1 MFISYISSIVACV
14 EIAFAL
20 TKYSIESKRKRY
32 SITIERCTAL
42 IDDLYRLRELYL
54 SIDKSSNTD
63 LFNPE
68 IIKNNPTIPI
78 RREIMRSLT
87 SFEGL
92 AEGMEHNV
100 FDYKLYVTLIPDE
113 IIKMYIFLQRFILD
127 ERNNLHYDLLFD
139 KSEIFIEKSQR
150 DFNKKLNGQ
159 HISKRY
165 NQKGRR

>member
-1 MFISYISSIVACV
+1 
-14 EIAFAL
+14 
-20 TKYSIESKRKRY
+20 
-32 SITIERCTAL
+32 
-42 IDDLYRLRELYL
+42 
-54 SIDKSSNTD
+54 
-63 LFNPE
+63 
-68 IIKNNPTIPI
+68 
-78 RREIMRSLT
+78 MRSLT

-100 FDYKLYVTLIPDE
+100 FDYKLYITLIPDE

-165 NQKGRR
+165 SKKGRR